1 MFFLITKQIIS
12 MFIMIA
18 VGIVLNKTGI
28 LPKEAG
34 TYLSKV
40 ALKVLLPCAILNAFQ
55 IEFRD
60 EIRNGLILAFVLAIV
75 FNVILIVV
83 PQILKKWLKLSVIE
97 QVSLSYPNSG
107 EILIPLVVSVLSKE
121 LQVYCCAFMIV
132 QLFFIFT
139 HGEML
144 ISGQSKLH
152 IRHILGNVNMIAI
165 GIALFLFFLKIQLPV
180 VAVTVVNSFSE
191 MLAPTCM
198 LAIGVSV
205 GTCNLKHIWG
215 DKRTYMDCFLRLI
228 CMPFIILMLI
238 KISGVGNIMEGAK
251 EIILVSFM
259 ATASSVSA
267 TITNMAYT
275 YQKEEQKASVI
286 NVMSV
291 LFLVLTLPIMVMLY
305 QIVMEM

>member
-1 MFFLITKQIIS
+1 MFILITQQIIS

-18 VGIVLNKTGI
+18 VGVVLNKTGI

-40 ALKVLLPCAILNAFQ
+40 ALKVLLPCAILNSFQ
-55 IEFRD
+55 IEYRD

-75 FNVILIVV
+75 FNLILIIV
-83 PQILKKWLKLSVIE
+83 PQILKKWLKLSVME
-97 QVSLSYPNSG
+97 QASLSYPNSG

-152 IRHILGNVNMIAI
+152 IRAILGNINMIAI
-165 GIALFLFFLKIQLPV
+165 GIALFLFFFKIQLPA
-180 VAVTVVNSFSE
+180 VAVKVVDSFSE

-205 GTCNLKHIWG
+205 GTCNLKQIFG
-215 DKRTYMDCFLRLI
+215 EKRTYIICFLRLI
-228 CMPFIILMLI
+228 LMPVAILTLI
-238 KISGVGNIMEGAK
+238 KISGVANIMEGAK

-275 YQKEEQKASVI
+275 YQNEEQKASGI